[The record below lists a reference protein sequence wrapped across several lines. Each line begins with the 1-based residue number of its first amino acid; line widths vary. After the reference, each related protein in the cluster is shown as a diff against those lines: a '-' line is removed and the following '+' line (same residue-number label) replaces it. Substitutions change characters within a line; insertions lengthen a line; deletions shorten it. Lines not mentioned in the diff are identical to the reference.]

1 MTSRAAN
8 LSTLSATPDP
18 TERPLKLT
26 HRDNGYELHDPSSS
40 DASDAIYASASSQ
53 SPPFRYHASLHPLD
67 TDSTAPQAH
76 PTIVS
81 PQPPTPL
88 SAGLRL
94 QTHHLDIHS
103 NLKTTNESSPQ
114 RAQPPGNIE
123 IPIYEASAST
133 NPLARS
139 SSLRSAL
146 SATRSRANS
155 LSPGSAFPSPGVG
168 PLVDMT
174 PLPSPFAVLD
184 RPPSWGSSFEQTDA
198 PATTTEVLGTAE
210 ERADEEQIPDM
221 RSSPKKRRIPLRID
235 PEVMKINAA
244 SHARNRSLSD
254 YVPEG
259 MPVPRNRNVAVSGS
273 IAPLSAIPRSP
284 LEQTMHREEY
294 LAVQRGIAL
303 PIPKPPTPPRSD
315 QGSDEKTEAEN
326 RSLSPSVQ
334 AESLPLSYSAQMLRT
349 GETRSWRAVRQL
361 GQGTFSTVM
370 LATNQNLFTFSP
382 NHQTLTD
389 EVQLEPKSLVAVK
402 ICDHGPAGGADEQK
416 VKVSLKRELEILK
429 TLHHPSLVH
438 LKAVSED
445 DQRALLIL
453 NYCPGG
459 DLFELAQL
467 KHALLIPS
475 LIRRIFAELVAAV
488 RYLHSRYIVHRDIK
502 LESESL

>member
-1 MTSRAAN
+1 MTSSSAN
-8 LSTLSATPDP
+8 LSTLSATSDP
-18 TERPLKLT
+18 TARPLNLT
-26 HRDNGYELHDPSSS
+26 HRDNGHELHDPNPT
-40 DASDAIYASASSQ
+40 DASNAVYGSSQ
-53 SPPFRYHASLHPLD
+53 SPTFQYHASLHPLD
-67 TDSTAPQAH
+67 TDSTASQAH

-94 QTHHLDIHS
+94 QTHLDIHS
-103 NLKTTNESSPQ
+103 NLKTGNESSVQ
-114 RAQPPGNIE
+114 RAHPPTNIE

-155 LSPGSAFPSPGVG
+155 LSPGSAYSSPGVG

-184 RPPSWGSSFEQTDA
+184 RPPSWGVSFETTDKHE
-198 PATTTEVLGTAE
+198 TTTEILEIAE
-210 ERADEEQIPDM
+210 EQADGDQISNI

-254 YVPEG
+254 YVPES

-273 IAPLSAIPRSP
+273 IPPLSAVPRSP
-284 LEQTMHREEY
+284 LDQAMHREEY

-315 QGSDEKTEAEN
+315 QGSDEKTVTEN

-334 AESLPLSYSAQMLRT
+334 AESLPLSYSAQMLHT

-370 LATNQNLFTFSP
+370 LATNQSLFPFTP

-389 EVQLEPKSLVAVK
+389 ESQLDPKTLVAVK

-467 KHALLIPS
+467 KHTLLIPS

-488 RYLHSRYIVHRDIK
+488 RYLHIRYIVHRDIK
-502 LESESL
+502 LESELAF